1 MSTLEEHE
9 AEQAEITEACTNGT
23 CEHTFCGMTATEAAQ
38 DIMDATEDEPD
49 DNRRRAARALRCY
62 LPSYE
67 EGPKQSL
74 TDFVTDLLH
83 LCDLAGWD
91 FAEIE
96 QDARRNYRS
105 EIGELGVAKDPA
117 FARIIRE
124 EE

>member
-1 MSTLEEHE
+1 MDAAEIHE
-9 AEQAEITEACTNGT
+9 AEQAEITAACEAGT
-23 CEHTFCGMTATEAAQ
+23 CEHPFCGMTATEAAQ
-38 DIMDATEDEPD
+38 DIMNATQDEPD
-49 DNRRRAARALRCY
+49 DNRLRAARALRCY

-74 TDFVTDLLH
+74 TDFLTDLLH

-96 QDARRNYRS
+96 EDARRNYRN
-105 EIGELGVAKDPA
+105 EVQDLGVAADPS
-117 FARIIRE
+117 FARVIAE